1 MTISGIAQEIYIELG
16 TPEDVSNSSIQYWL
30 RTNVGKIN
38 ILLNDSFS
46 INTGTNEFS
55 TTPNFGELE
64 KSIYKKLYN
73 IHYYDRQIL
82 NLVGKSRNINLV
94 NTTTSDSS
102 TSSIVS
108 GVGNTLE
115 ISENGFSY
123 RKDTSI
129 NTKTANDTIRANTQ
143 FVRQL
148 GLNFVELKKQENE
161 ELKNLLNKYELNE
174 NTPLQ
179 VAGDDTVGD
188 PGRSYTYSNYVRNL
202 ENL

>member
-30 RTNVGKIN
+30 RTNLGKIN
-38 ILLNDSFS
+38 ILLNNNFS

-55 TTPNFGELE
+55 TTPDFGELE

-82 NLVGKSRNINLV
+82 NLVGKTRNVTIINTSG
-94 NTTTSDSS
+94 TTNQ
-102 TSSIVS
+102 
-108 GVGNTLE
+108 GNLQ
-115 ISENGFSY
+115 ISENGMTYNRES
-123 RKDTSI
+123 S
-129 NTKTANDTIRANTQ
+129 TKTSAESIRANTQ
-143 FVRQL
+143 FLSQM
-148 GLNFVELKKQENE
+148 GKNFIDLKKQENI
-161 ELKNLLNKYELNE
+161 ELKELLNQYGLNE

-188 PGRSYTYSNYVRNL
+188 PGRSYTYSNYVRNI

>member
-16 TPEDVSNSSIQYWL
+16 DPEDISNSSIQYWL

-38 ILLNDSFS
+38 ILLNNNFS

-55 TTPNFGELE
+55 STPNFGELE

-82 NLVGKSRNINLV
+82 NLIGKSRNINLV
-94 NTTTSDSS
+94 SATTTGTNSS
-102 TSSIVS
+102 TTT
-108 GVGNTLE
+108 GTANTIE
-115 ISENGFSY
+115 VSENGFTY

-161 ELKNLLNKYELNE
+161 ELKNLLDKYELNE
-174 NTPLQ
+174 NVPLQ
-179 VAGDDTVGD
+179 VAGDDTIGD
-188 PGRSYTYSNYVRNL
+188 PGRSYTYSNYVRNI